1 MSVQFSC
8 ALLIFCSYQHVVWVY
23 AFRFLRVSLSLEF
36 SSHQEVV
43 SALSHLRS
51 ISATAKKYGDTAVSA
66 IAMTLEALVH
76 LRDSGSAES
85 IEQAQR
91 AIAIARSSQ
100 LDPAVKDIPKI
111 VIMTHFVDLC
121 WSLRRFD
128 PAQAMSKM
136 HAMQATLD
144 VLRQPQSL
152 ADDGFL
158 LVPVDHGSQT
168 AFGSYNGAVRKGQDG
183 SQLLAFEWI
192 PNQDIFSLGFLLS
205 GICMAHKNAADG
217 QKAEGMLHEGLR
229 IMASKYAQAE
239 LSRVL
244 ICDRSI

>member
-1 MSVQFSC
+1 MRVTDLSV
-8 ALLIFCSYQHVVWVY
+8 SYQHVVWVY
-23 AFRFLRVSLSLEF
+23 AFRFLRVSLSLEFF

-51 ISATAKKYGDTAVSA
+51 ISATAKKYGDTAVGA
-66 IAMTLEALVH
+66 IATTLEAMIH

-100 LDPAVKDIPKI
+100 LDPAVKDIPKL
-111 VIMTHFVDLC
+111 VTMTHFVDLC

-136 HAMQATLD
+136 QAMQATLE
-144 VLRQPQSL
+144 VFREAHSL

-158 LVPVDHGSQT
+158 HVPVYHGSQT
-168 AFGSYNGAVRKGQDG
+168 AFGNHNGAVRKRQDG
-183 SQLLAFEWI
+183 TQLLAFEWI
-192 PNQDIFSLGFLLS
+192 PNQDILSLGFLLS

-217 QKAEGMLHEGLR
+217 QKSENMLHEGIRTLT
-229 IMASKYAQAE
+229 SNHAQAD
-239 LSRVL
+239 LSRIL
-244 ICDRSI
+244 ICDRTI

>member
-1 MSVQFSC
+1 MHYSP
-8 ALLIFCSYQHVVWVY
+8 FCSYQHVVWVY
-23 AFRFLRVSLSLEF
+23 AFRFLRVSLSLGF

-43 SALSHLRS
+43 SAFSHLRS
-51 ISATAKKYGDTAVSA
+51 ISDTAKKYGDTAVGA
-66 IAMTLEALVH
+66 TATTLEALVH

-85 IEQAQR
+85 IEQAQQ

-100 LDPAVKDIPKI
+100 LDPAVKDVPKL

-136 HAMQATLD
+136 QAMQATLE
-144 VLRQPQSL
+144 VLREPQSL

-158 LVPVDHGSQT
+158 HVPVYHGIHM
-168 AFGSYNGAVRKGQDG
+168 AFGNHNGAVRKRQDG
-183 SQLLAFEWI
+183 TQLLAFKWI

-217 QKAEGMLHEGLR
+217 QKSESFLHEGIRTLT
-229 IMASKYAQAE
+229 SKYAQAE
-239 LSRVL
+239 LWRVL
-244 ICDRSI
+244 IIRDRTI